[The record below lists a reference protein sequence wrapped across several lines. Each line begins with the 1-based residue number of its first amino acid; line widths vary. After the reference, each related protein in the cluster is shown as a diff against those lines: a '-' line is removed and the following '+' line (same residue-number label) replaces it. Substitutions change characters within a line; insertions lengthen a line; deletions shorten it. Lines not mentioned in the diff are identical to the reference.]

1 MLRPH
6 ENSLFALL
14 LRSPWW
20 ASALVA
26 VGLAGGLR
34 LIIPDMFALFAG
46 LPFAAI
52 AAYVGWKQLRAPSAK
67 KVAGTLERVRAM
79 PWPEFADAMEAA
91 FRREGYTVNR
101 LGAQADFELVQG
113 WRSTLV
119 GCKRWKAMRTGI
131 EPLRELDAARRAR
144 EAHGCIYV
152 ATGEI
157 TAQAAAFAAQ
167 KNIRLLH
174 GAELAR
180 MLPR

>member
-1 MLRPH
+1 MA
-6 ENSLFALL
+6 AL
-14 LRSPWW
+14 
-20 ASALVA
+20 
-26 VGLAGGLR
+26 GLAGAMR
-34 LIIPDMFALFAG
+34 LIIPDLFALAAG

-67 KVAGTLERVRAM
+67 QVAGTLDRVRTM

-101 LGAQADFELVQG
+101 LAAQADFELVKG

-119 GCKRWKAMRTGI
+119 ACKRWKAMRTGI

-144 EAHGCIYV
+144 EAQGCIYV

-157 TAQAAAFAAQ
+157 TAQAAAFAAE
-167 KNIRLLH
+167 KNIRLLQ

-180 MLPR
+180 MLPQEIGVRARFPG